1 MHQLAVP
8 RFACHQKGVGS
19 FVVGSTVHGRE
30 NMIGLLAAAGSPDA
44 KDGIA
49 QYPVGGQL
57 ARRGSVSFGMV
68 RRRDDHFGQ
77 GLTVSRGPEIGERLP
92 AHPAAPAVPPDTSHG
107 PAIDIDDPR
116 LATKVLLS

>member
-1 MHQLAVP
+1 MVFEISLEVGDALRLKVRVKLAHAARIHLPERDRHKMHQLAVP

-19 FVVGSTVHGRE
+19 VVVGSTVHGRE

-57 ARRGSVSFGMV
+57 ARRGSVSFGD
-68 RRRDDHFGQ
+68 RKS
-77 GLTVSRGPEIGERLP
+77 TRLNS
-92 AHPAAPAVPPDTSHG
+92 SH
-107 PAIDIDDPR
+107 
-116 LATKVLLS
+116 